1 MVVGMSENRKE
12 IKPYEYMNFFMTRA
26 AHVVSM
32 HKDGKL
38 NVMALL
44 WKTIGEL
51 WMIPV
56 ITIAV
61 SPARYTFELLTE
73 GIPEFTINIPSKQNA
88 DTINVTG
95 SSSGRYTDK
104 FKKAGLELI
113 EGKRTKVPTIKD
125 SILSY
130 ECKIV
135 HTCKSGT
142 MASHSLFFG
151 QILKAY
157 ASQEI
162 EHGI

>member
-1 MVVGMSENRKE
+1 MEEDRKE
-12 IKPYEYMNFFMTRA
+12 ISPYEYMDYFMIRA

-32 HKDGKL
+32 NKDGKI

-61 SPARYTFELLTE
+61 SPARYTFELLTQ
-73 GIPEFTINIPSKQNA
+73 GIPEFTLNIPSKMNA
-88 DTINVTG
+88 DTINITG
-95 SSSGRYTDK
+95 SCSGRNTDK
-104 FKKAGLELI
+104 FKKAELEI
-113 EGKRTKVPTIKD
+113 IQGKATRVPTLKD

-130 ECKIV
+130 ECKII
-135 HTCKSGT
+135 HTCKSGN

-157 ASQEI
+157 ASNEI
-162 EHGI
+162 ITK

>member
-1 MVVGMSENRKE
+1 MIENRKE
-12 IKPYEYMNFFMTRA
+12 INPYDFLDLFMSRA

-32 HKDGKL
+32 HENGKL

-61 SPARYTFELLTE
+61 SPARYTFELLTK
-73 GIPEFTINIPSKQNA
+73 GIPEFTVNIPSKKNVG
-88 DTINVTG
+88 TISITG
-95 SSSGRYTDK
+95 SSSGRNINK
-104 FKKAGLELI
+104 FQKAGLELI
-113 EGKRTKVPTIKD
+113 EGKRTKVPTIKN

-135 HTCKSGT
+135 HSCKSGD

-151 QILKAY
+151 QILTAY
-157 ASQEI
+157 ASLEI
-162 EHGI
+162 LNT

>member
-1 MVVGMSENRKE
+1 MIGMDEGRKE
-12 IKPYEYMNFFMTRA
+12 IDPYEYIDHFMSRA

-32 HKDGKL
+32 DNNGQI

-61 SPARYTFELLTE
+61 APSRYTFKLLTE
-73 GIPEFTINIPSKQNA
+73 GVREFTVNIPSKKIA
-88 DTINVTG
+88 DTINITG
-95 SSSGRYTDK
+95 SLSGRSVDK
-104 FKKAGLELI
+104 FKESGLETI

-125 SILSY
+125 CSLAY

-135 HTCKSGT
+135 HSCQSGS
-142 MASHSLFFG
+142 MASHYLFFG
-151 QILKAY
+151 QILTAY
-157 ASQEI
+157 ASNEI
-162 EHGI
+162 T